1 MNSSTQTATLRLNC
15 RDAKGIVYN
24 VSKFI
29 FERGGNII
37 DAQQHTEELH
47 NRFFMRVYFDRA
59 GMTCTKQ
66 EMREDLERLALQF
79 DMQAEWS
86 FSDERK
92 RIAIL
97 VSKYDHCLYDL
108 LLRHQYG
115 EIDADIALVV
125 SNHLDLEDVARR
137 FSVPFMHVPV
147 DAERKERAEMH
158 TLELFRQ
165 HYVDFVVLA
174 RYMQVLS
181 PLVVDAFRNRII
193 NVHHGF
199 LPAFKGAK
207 PYHQAYERGVKLI
220 GATSHYVTEDL
231 DAGPIIAQETVP
243 VNHTHSVEELIA
255 MGRDIEKKVLAAAVK
270 AHADDRIMVYHR
282 RTIVFQ

>member
-1 MNSSTQTATLRLNC
+1 MTSSAQTATLRLNC

-59 GMTCTKQ
+59 SMAVTKK
-66 EMREDLERLALQF
+66 ELRDDLEKLAVEF

-86 FSDERK
+86 FSDER
-92 RIAIL
+92 RRMAVM

-115 EIDADIALVV
+115 EINADIALIV
-125 SNHLDLEDVARR
+125 SNHPDLEDVAAQFR
-137 FSVPFMHVPV
+137 VPFVHVPV
-147 DAERKERAEMH
+147 DAARREEAEKR
-158 TLELFRQ
+158 TLELLRQ
-165 HYVDFVVLA
+165 HYIDFVVLA

-181 PLVVDAFRNRII
+181 PLMVESFRNRII

-220 GATSHYVTEDL
+220 GATSHYVTEEL

-243 VNHTHSVEELIA
+243 VKHTHSVAELIA

-270 AHADDRIMVYHR
+270 AHAEDRIMVYHR
-282 RTIVFQ
+282 RTIVFE